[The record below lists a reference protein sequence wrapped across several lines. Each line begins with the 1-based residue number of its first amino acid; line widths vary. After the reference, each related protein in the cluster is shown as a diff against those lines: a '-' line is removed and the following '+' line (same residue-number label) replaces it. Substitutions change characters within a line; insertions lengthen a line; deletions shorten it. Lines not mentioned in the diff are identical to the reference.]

1 MSCSDWTDDVA
12 PDLAFPLR
20 TTPPAA
26 PRRLAPLVPNLPSG
40 TDPAAVAAFQGETA
54 EAARRLSAAGSG
66 PWHDPAAAGASESLP
81 VERST
86 SIRGSSF
93 EPPERRA
100 GERFSRSAP
109 RRRMVG
115 KRFSRFPRRGGDRE
129 SGFHGL
135 LCRGEGREN

>member
-54 EAARRLSAAGSG
+54 EAARRLSS
-66 PWHDPAAAGASESLP
+66 AAAELN
-81 VERST
+81 R
-86 SIRGSSF
+86 IKDQLRQM
-93 EPPERRA
+93 RA
-100 GERFSRSAP
+100 TLGETLRADLTLYARLDA
-109 RRRMVG
+109 VG
-115 KRFSRFPRRGGDRE
+115 QA
-129 SGFHGL
+129 
-135 LCRGEGREN
+135 